1 VSAQNQTVDQV
12 MRASEDAR
20 MYDQMTKISQW
31 VNMYC
36 MLNHRF
42 PEEGD
47 EMKGAKEQLN
57 QLIPLAPYNPR
68 SIRLAPGLD
77 ADPLYAQPEL
87 GPVTGELNSD
97 TGTTLD
103 RVHLIFD
110 PSLTELEIQGWRSDP
125 PVDWQEPPG
134 TITAISNNQS
144 IFVIWGAGAD
154 GLPLRD
160 QYSKRTLMII
170 GRYAMLYDT
179 QE

>member
-1 VSAQNQTVDQV
+1 

-20 MYDQMTKISQW
+20 MYDQMSRVSQW

-47 EMKGAKEQLN
+47 EMKSAKEQLN
-57 QLIPLAPYNPR
+57 QLIPNPPYSP
-68 SIRLAPGLD
+68 SSLRLAPGLD
-77 ADPLYAQPEL
+77 ADPQYAQQEAAPGMGVENL
-87 GPVTGELNSD
+87 D

-110 PSLTELEIQGWRSDP
+110 PSLSELEIQGWRTDP
-125 PVDWQEPPG
+125 PSDWQEPPG
-134 TITAISNNQS
+134 TVTAISNNQS

-154 GLPLRD
+154 GLPIRD
-160 QYSKRTLMII
+160 QYSKRILMII